1 MRRGMFG
8 VPLLATTVLMG
19 LIGAPTAAAGDNDC
33 ALLLPAADQLEA
45 VFNEIAPTGTPPW
58 VAAQV
63 RAPLSPLHNLSSPPG
78 IDLRIRSNMVAS
90 QIDNGDPYR
99 PATPERL
106 AGDLAKARALLVA
119 VRDWCAP

>member
-1 MRRGMFG
+1 MLG
-8 VPLLATTVLMG
+8 VVLTAAAATLCLAA
-19 LIGAPTAAAGDNDC
+19 APVAAAGDDDC
-33 ALLLPAADQLEA
+33 TLLVPAADRLEA
-45 VFNEIAPTGTPPW
+45 VFNEIAPNGTPPW

-106 AGDLAKARALLVA
+106 ASDLAKARDLLVA
-119 VRDWCAP
+119 VRDYCAP

>member
-1 MRRGMFG
+1 MIA
-8 VPLLATTVLMG
+8 VLLALAATPVLA
-19 LIGAPTAAAGDNDC
+19 APTAAARDDDC
-33 ALLLPAADQLEA
+33 VLLLPAADRLEA

-58 VAAQV
+58 VAARV
-63 RAPLSPLHNLSSPPG
+63 RAPLSPLHSLSSPPG

-119 VRDWCAP
+119 VREWCAP

>member
-1 MRRGMFG
+1 MRRPLFT
-8 VPLLATTVLMG
+8 VPLTVAVAAVFLAA
-19 LIGAPTAAAGDNDC
+19 APVAAAGDDDC
-33 ALLLPAADQLEA
+33 SLLLPAADRLEV
-45 VFNEIAPTGTPPW
+45 VFNQIAPTGTPPW

-90 QIDNGDPYR
+90 QIDDRDPYR
-99 PATPERL
+99 PATPEHL

-119 VRDWCAP
+119 VRDYCAP

>member
-1 MRRGMFG
+1 MRRRAVGALI
-8 VPLLATTVLMG
+8 VTATAAMSLMA
-19 LIGAPTAAAGDNDC
+19 APVAAAGVDDC
-33 ALLLPAADQLEA
+33 SLLLPATDRLEV

-58 VAAQV
+58 VAARV

-90 QIDNGDPYR
+90 QIDNSDPYR

-106 AGDLAKARALLVA
+106 GSDLATARDLLVA

>member
-1 MRRGMFG
+1 MRRGTFG
-8 VPLLATTVLMG
+8 VPVVVTTLMC
-19 LIGAPTAAAGDNDC
+19 LIGAPTAVAGDDDC
-33 ALLLPAADQLEA
+33 ALLLPATDRLEA

-63 RAPLSPLHNLSSPPG
+63 RAPLSPLHNLTSPPG

-106 AGDLAKARALLVA
+106 ASDLAKARDLIVA

>member
-45 VFNEIAPTGTPPW
+45 AFNEITPTGTPPW

-106 AGDLAKARALLVA
+106 AGDLAKARDLLVA

>member
-1 MRRGMFG
+1 MRRPKIA
-8 VPLLATTVLMG
+8 VLLALAAAGCLMA
-19 LIGAPTAAAGDNDC
+19 APTAAARDDDC
-33 ALLLPAADQLEA
+33 ALLLPAADRLEA

-63 RAPLSPLHNLSSPPG
+63 RAPLSPLHDLSSPPG

-106 AGDLAKARALLVA
+106 AGDLAKARALIVA

>member
-1 MRRGMFG
+1 MRRRSFG
-8 VPLLATTVLMG
+8 VPLAATTVL
-19 LIGAPTAAAGDNDC
+19 LCLTGAPVATAGDDDC
-33 ALLLPAADQLEA
+33 ALLMPAADRLEA
-45 VFNEIAPTGTPPW
+45 VFHDIAPSGTPPW

-106 AGDLAKARALLVA
+106 AGDLAKARALLVT
-119 VRDWCAP
+119 VRQWCAP

>member
-1 MRRGMFG
+1 MRRGTFG

-45 VFNEIAPTGTPPW
+45 VFNEIEPTGTPPW

-106 AGDLAKARALLVA
+106 ASDLAKARDLLVA